1 MLQIHSLK
9 KTNKKQTKINSGDPL
24 CISKMLISRLNKTG
38 SVGYLTISAT

>member
-9 KTNKKQTKINSGDPL
+9 KNKKQTKINSGDPL
-24 CISKMLISRLNKTG
+24 CISKMLISRLNKTA